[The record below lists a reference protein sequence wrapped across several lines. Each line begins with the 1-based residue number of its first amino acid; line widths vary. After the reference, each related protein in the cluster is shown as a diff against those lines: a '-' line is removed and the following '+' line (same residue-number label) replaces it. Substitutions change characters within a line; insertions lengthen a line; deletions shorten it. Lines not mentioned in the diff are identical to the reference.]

1 MSSSRIVPDAGDR
14 PPDVSTASSQSPAD
28 GHSGSGM
35 AQPPPGCTES
45 QHYAWHLRESASSV
59 MLHAAMAPTLKGIDF
74 EAYKVYRDRLL
85 TDAGN
90 PTDPVEVMI
99 VEQLGL
105 AHFTMGLMT
114 AKETNAGHV
123 NACGTYAVASARL
136 MAEFRRSALALQ
148 AYRHASRQLAR
159 DPARDVAPIDGAGL
173 PGDPSGENGAGGELI
188 ATTEVN
194 DAADS
199 IIPYAR
205 PEAV

>member
-1 MSSSRIVPDAGDR
+1 
-14 PPDVSTASSQSPAD
+14 
-28 GHSGSGM
+28 
-35 AQPPPGCTES
+35 
-45 QHYAWHLRESASSV
+45 

-74 EAYKVYRDRLL
+74 EAYRLYRDRLL
-85 TDAGN
+85 SDAGS

-99 VEQLGL
+99 IEQLGL

-114 AKETNAGHV
+114 AKATNANNV

-159 DPARDVAPIDGAGL
+159 DSAREVASIEAPGLAGHPAE
-173 PGDPSGENGAGGELI
+173 ENIAGGELS

-194 DAADS
+194 DAGEN
-199 IIPYAR
+199 IIPYSR

>member
-1 MSSSRIVPDAGDR
+1 
-14 PPDVSTASSQSPAD
+14 
-28 GHSGSGM
+28 
-35 AQPPPGCTES
+35 
-45 QHYAWHLRESASSV
+45 

-74 EAYKVYRDRLL
+74 EAYRLYRDRLL
-85 TDAGN
+85 SDAGS

-99 VEQLGL
+99 IEQLGL

-114 AKETNAGHV
+114 AKATNAGNV

-159 DPARDVAPIDGAGL
+159 DPVRDVASIEAPGLAGY
-173 PGDPSGENGAGGELI
+173 PSEENVAGGELV

-194 DAADS
+194 DAGES
-199 IIPYAR
+199 IIPYSR